1 MTIGE
6 LFKLTMDLPF
16 RSFISSRKRKLKERK
31 PSAKPLISSLLR
43 VLLFKKS
50 ELTEHKEAPPYCGA
64 CGCEAFDKREAL
76 PQRHFIHIHDKRC
89 RGSTKPPKD
98 VPTSP
103 F

>member
-50 ELTEHKEAPPYCGA
+50 ELKNFNRSKRSKRRMGYQLLIFKSKAKEIRISSESPSA
-64 CGCEAFDKREAL
+64 
-76 PQRHFIHIHDKRC
+76 
-89 RGSTKPPKD
+89 KPLR
-98 VPTSP
+98 
-103 F
+103 FLRYLL